1 MEDNL
6 IQLLEEYGYPVIRQ
20 GSIAQDEEYPENFFT
35 FWNNDSADHSHY
47 DNGEHGT
54 EWNFDVN
61 FYSSDPEKTYSVL
74 EDARKKLKEAHWIIS
89 GRGYDVASDEVTH
102 TGRGMQVL
110 RLEV

>member
-20 GSIAQDEEYPENFFT
+20 GSLAQDEEYPENFFT

-61 FYSSDPEKTYSVL
+61 FYSSDPEKTYSIL
-74 EDARKKLKEAHWIIS
+74 EDARKKLK
-89 GRGYDVASDEVTH
+89 
-102 TGRGMQVL
+102 
-110 RLEV
+110 